1 MKATSKGLRS
11 LAAGAAALLAALALC
26 AAAAVNGPLRS
37 ASAAGA
43 QVQVTVDGGGTLNP
57 DGPTTL
63 DLTGSG
69 FQSIQG
75 GFGGIYVLF
84 GWVSDPNGGSWKPSQ
99 GGKTGENYKYV
110 PDDESNPTGYDVF
123 VAFPGS
129 STEAAAN
136 GGTIAADGT
145 WHAKMTVPGAAF
157 TSMDRAGN
165 PSPVDCLSVQ
175 CGVITIG
182 AHGVTNTSNE
192 TFTPVAFSTAASE
205 APVAAPAADAGD
217 GNAAAGAGTD
227 QQAAATKSGQQSDQ
241 QGTTAT
247 DAGTATDTQT
257 GTATD
262 AAGQADAQTA
272 AANTASRT
280 ASQGA
285 TGAVTTVAA
294 VPALGITGWLMVAA
308 AVMFGLTLVVLAAG
322 AGGYLAAKA
331 LLLGVSPVAL
341 EKEMARRERKA
352 EHARHKERLRGE
364 KRRRRQYR
372 QLARAQA
379 EAEEAR
385 SRAEVPAVAQVA
397 GPDAA
402 QAADLEQTQVLRPQ
416 PSAAGSTAS
425 LQGFF
430 LGHGSAAGEANVA
443 ATATSAVS
451 AAPAVSVVQGG
462 AQ

>member
-11 LAAGAAALLAALALC
+11 LAAGVAALLAALALC

-69 FQSIQG
+69 FQSVQG

-145 WHAKMTVPGAAF
+145 WHAKMTVPGASF

-192 TFTPVAFSTAASE
+192 TFTPVAFAAAASE

-217 GNAAAGAGTD
+217 GDATAGTGAD
-227 QQAAATKSGQQSDQ
+227 QAAASVQSGQQSGQQSDQ
-241 QGTTAT
+241 QGDQQGAT
-247 DAGTATDTQT
+247 DAGTAPDAAATDT
-257 GTATD
+257 TATN
-262 AAGQADAQTA
+262 ATA
-272 AANTASRT
+272 PNTVSRT

-294 VPALGITGWLMVAA
+294 VPALGITGWLIVAA
-308 AVMFGLTLVVLAAG
+308 AVILGLTLVVLAAG

-385 SRAEVPAVAQVA
+385 SRAEVPVVAQSA
-397 GPDAA
+397 G
-402 QAADLEQTQVLRPQ
+402 QAATQSADPEQTQVLRPQ
-416 PSAAGSTAS
+416 PSAAESTAS

-430 LGHGSAAGEANVA
+430 LRHGSTG
-443 ATATSAVS
+443 T
-451 AAPAVSVVQGG
+451 AAPAVPVASAVQGG